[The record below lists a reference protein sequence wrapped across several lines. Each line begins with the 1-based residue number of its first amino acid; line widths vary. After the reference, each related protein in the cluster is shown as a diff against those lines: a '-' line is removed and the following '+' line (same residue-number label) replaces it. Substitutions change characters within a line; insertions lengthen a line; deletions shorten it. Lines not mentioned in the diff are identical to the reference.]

1 MLDLN
6 DIVVFA
12 RVVEAGSFTAA
23 ARLLGMPKTTVS
35 RRIAAL
41 EREVG
46 VRLIQRTTRSL
57 NMTDAGR
64 LYYEQSS
71 QALRTIEDANLRLAE
86 ARAEP
91 SGTIRISAPVGF
103 GGHFLTSAVFDF
115 LAAYPKTKVELH
127 LTDDTLN
134 LVGNRIDLAFRTG
147 ILPDSTLIARKL
159 GSTHRILCASPDYLA
174 RRGVPVASADLAR
187 HHCVI
192 AGPSTDR
199 AGCWTGRVSR
209 KRSRCL
215 DASPPM
221 KCRRWLRNR
230 HEDPA
235 AQPVAEEQRLPDVVD
250 EVTVLN
256 NAGCSKI
263 VRAAADR
270 KDQCIVGKR
279 PAGKLFPVR
288 HRNGAELDS
297 FSAPTQARE
306 FPRPVSE
313 VVPLRMRDETN
324 VLVGVV
330 GSSRCESMQHRF
342 PDMRKVVIDEQNVG
356 QLAARQPPAQVGCC
370 DNPSDPATYDND
382 TVHISCPF
390 YIASAPHGRS
400 RSPAHSLATASTFC
414 GPIQHLASAADR
426 TGTQPAR

>member
-46 VRLIQRTTRSL
+46 VRLVQRTTRSL

-115 LAAYPKTKVELH
+115 LAAYPKTRVELH

-192 AGPSTDR
+192 AGPSTGSANWVLDGPRGQETVAVSGRFAANEMQAVVAAAIAGYGIAQLPYHVAEASVRDGQRSRRLHDAGWR
-199 AGCWTGRVSR
+199 ALCRVSEQPTR
-209 KRSRCL
+209 FAFGQGIHRACSR
-215 DASPPM
+215 AI
-221 KCRRWLRNR
+221 
-230 HEDPA
+230 
-235 AQPVAEEQRLPDVVD
+235 
-250 EVTVLN
+250 
-256 NAGCSKI
+256 G
-263 VRAAADR
+263 
-270 KDQCIVGKR
+270 
-279 PAGKLFPVR
+279 R
-288 HRNGAELDS
+288 HRDQRG
-297 FSAPTQARE
+297 
-306 FPRPVSE
+306 
-313 VVPLRMRDETN
+313 
-324 VLVGVV
+324 
-330 GSSRCESMQHRF
+330 
-342 PDMRKVVIDEQNVG
+342 
-356 QLAARQPPAQVGCC
+356 
-370 DNPSDPATYDND
+370 
-382 TVHISCPF
+382 
-390 YIASAPHGRS
+390 
-400 RSPAHSLATASTFC
+400 
-414 GPIQHLASAADR
+414 
-426 TGTQPAR
+426 